1 LKTNKKQGWLSIV
14 AHAFIPALRGL
25 RQVDLCKFED
35 SLVYKASSRTATATQ
50 RNPVLKKQEIRSKKK
65 KRKIGKTQRKYLRNM
80 PTCFLQESPVYGKHR
95 DLHNISR
102 KTVARTF

>member
-1 LKTNKKQGWLSIV
+1 M
-14 AHAFIPALRGL
+14 
-25 RQVDLCKFED
+25 DLCKFED